1 MLYSIALIFL
11 CGMLLGSFA
20 EKIKLP
26 GLLGMLIVGIILGP
40 SVLNLMSPEL
50 MGIAPEL
57 RQIALVIILTRAGLS
72 LNIHDLKK
80 VGRPALLM
88 CFVPACFEITGMIVF
103 APIFLH
109 ISILEAAI
117 MGAVIAA
124 VSPAVVVPRMLR
136 LMDEGYGTDK
146 GIPQMIVTGSS
157 ADDVFDIVLFTT
169 FASLAQGGKVSA
181 GSFVQ
186 VPASI
191 IIGILVG
198 VIYGFV
204 ISYFFKNVHIRDSLK
219 VIILLGIAFV
229 FVSAEQS
236 LKDIVP
242 FSGLIAVMSSG
253 MMINRK
259 RREVADRLSSKFS
272 KLWVATEIVLFVLV
286 GASVDIKYAMNAG
299 ISALIVIFGAL
310 LFRMAGVFCCMI
322 KTRLTIK
329 ERLFCMIA
337 YIPKATV
344 QAAIG
349 GVPLAMGLPCGPIVL
364 TVAVVAILVTAPL
377 GAFGTDMTY
386 KKLLRKAQTEV
397 EAKPAV

>member
-1 MLYSIALIFL
+1 MLYSLALIFL
-11 CGMLLGSFA
+11 CGILLGA
-20 EKIKLP
+20 LAQKIKLP

-40 SVLNLMSPEL
+40 SVLNLISPEL
-50 MGIAPEL
+50 MGIAPDL

-72 LNIHDLKK
+72 LNINDLKK

-88 CFVPACFEITGMIVF
+88 CFVPACFEIVGMIVL

-109 ISILEAAI
+109 ISIIEAAI
-117 MGAVIAA
+117 MGSVIAA
-124 VSPAVVVPRMLR
+124 VSPAVVVPRMLK
-136 LMDEGYGTDK
+136 LMEEGYGTDK

-169 FASLAQGGKVSA
+169 FVSLAQGGHVSA
-181 GSFVQ
+181 GSFVK
-186 VPASI
+186 VPVSI
-191 IIGILVG
+191 LIGILVG
-198 VIYGFV
+198 IIYGFV
-204 ISYFFKNVHIRDSLK
+204 ISYFFKNIHIRDSLK
-219 VIILLGIAFV
+219 VIILIGIAFV

-236 LKDIVP
+236 LKGIFP

-253 MMINRK
+253 MMINKK
-259 RREVADRLSSKFS
+259 RREAAERLSSKFS

-286 GASVDIKYAMNAG
+286 GASVDIKYALNAG
-299 ISALIVIFGAL
+299 ISALIVIFGVL
-310 LFRMAGVFCCMI
+310 LFRMTGVFCCML
-322 KTRLTIK
+322 KTKLTIK

-386 KKLLRKAQTEV
+386 KKLLKKSGAT
-397 EAKPAV
+397 AV